1 MREQLIQYVQ
11 LLFAGAPESDEIK
24 EEILQNTLDR
34 YDDLI
39 DQGKTPEAAY
49 RLSIAGIGDVN
60 EILSA
65 PVQAEETVS
74 SPVPEESDSHVAR
87 ILRAVAIGIYI
98 LCPIPLIVLG
108 SLDSDALSIIGL
120 CGTLVMV
127 AAATVLIILGKKRAR
142 EEADSDPVPKNPQVE
157 RINNIISIV
166 ILIAYFVVSFATS
179 AWYITWMMF
188 PISGALQGLVQ
199 AIFDLKE
206 AQ

>member
-65 PVQAEETVS
+65 PAQTEEAVS
-74 SPVPEESDSHVAR
+74 SPVPEESDSHVSR

-127 AAATVLIILGKKRAR
+127 AAATVLILLGKKRAQ
-142 EEADSDPVPKNPQVE
+142 EKADSDPVPKNPQVE
-157 RINNIISIV
+157 RINNIIGIV
-166 ILIAYFVVSFATS
+166 ILIAYFIVSFATS
-179 AWYITWMMF
+179 AWYITWVMF
-188 PISGALQGLVQ
+188 PISGALQGLVR